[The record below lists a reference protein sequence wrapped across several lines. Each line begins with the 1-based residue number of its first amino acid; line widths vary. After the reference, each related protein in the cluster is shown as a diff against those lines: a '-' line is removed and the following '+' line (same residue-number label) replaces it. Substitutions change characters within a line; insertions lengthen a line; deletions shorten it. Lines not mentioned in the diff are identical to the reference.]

1 MVNNTMYLSKEVF
14 DYDLKMTEIRLLML
28 LSSYKISIEELSYEN
43 KLAVFRSRK
52 ALSNKKLEE
61 MVERLNSFN
70 LLQDGRGFSLKDN
83 FIVFKNGLVD
93 LKDIKNLRQ
102 LFLYSIPKYFYGKKV
117 IISKDRLYN
126 LFGAVSKRRNQYWKE
141 TNKQLGTNYQYEI
154 EQNRV
159 MIYEKT
165 NDNVDENE
173 DVEEC
178 DFSVFEYNCED
189 VEMSDGKD
197 FNLFGHLTING

>member
-14 DYDLKMTEIRLLML
+14 DYDLKMTEVRLLML
-28 LSSYKISIEELSYEN
+28 LSSYKIGIEELTYEN
-43 KLAVFRSRK
+43 KLSVFRSRK

-61 MVERLNSFN
+61 MVERLNGYN
-70 LLQDGRGFSLKDN
+70 LLQEGKGISLKDN
-83 FIVFKNGLVD
+83 FIIFKNGLED

-126 LFGAVSKRRNQYWKE
+126 LFGTISKRRNQYWKE
-141 TNKQLGTNYQYEI
+141 TNKQLGTNYEYEI

-159 MIYEKT
+159 IIFEKSDSS
-165 NDNVDENE
+165 NKK
-173 DVEEC
+173 EEKEEY
-178 DFSVFEYNCED
+178 DFSVFEYDFEQTSVSNE
-189 VEMSDGKD
+189 KD
-197 FNLFGHLTING
+197 FNLFGHLNV